1 MTIFSETKNSISR
14 RSFIR
19 SSIYGSM
26 ALMGSGLANKLFA
39 GEDISHLCILH
50 TNDTH
55 SRIDPYPENDPDF
68 PLMGGYARRAAAI
81 SKLREENKHVLLL
94 DSGDILQG
102 TPYFNMYG
110 GEPEFK
116 LMTRMGY
123 DAATIGNH
131 EFDNGLEGLKNILPH
146 AGFPF
151 INSNYDFSHT
161 ILNDQIKTYKVFD
174 KGGIRIGVYGLGIE
188 LEGLVGKNLYGK
200 TRYMDPLK
208 IAQDIEFY
216 LKKDERCDLVVCLSH
231 LGFEYEDDKIS
242 DKFIAKNTRFTDII
256 LGGHTHTFISPTF
269 ETANAANRIVYISQM
284 GYGGV
289 RLGRMDVYFN
299 TKTGKFLV
307 ESATTKILE
316 NQVS

>member
-1 MTIFSETKNSISR
+1 MTIFRERKNNISR

-26 ALMGSGLANKLFA
+26 VLMSSGLSNELFA
-39 GEDISHLCILH
+39 SEEISHLCILH

-55 SRIDPYPENDPDF
+55 SRIDPYPENDPNY

-81 SKLREENKHVLLL
+81 NKIRNENKHVLLL

-161 ILNDQIKTYKVFD
+161 ILKDQIKTYKVFE
-174 KGGIRIGVYGLGIE
+174 KGGIRIGIYGLGIE
-188 LEGLVGKNLYGK
+188 LEGLVGKNLYDK

-208 IAQDIEFY
+208 IARDIEFY
-216 LKKDERCDLVVCLSH
+216 LKEDKKCDLIVCLSH
-231 LGFEYEDDKIS
+231 LGFEYETDKIN
-242 DKFIAKNTRFTDII
+242 DKFIAKKTRFTDII

-269 ETANAANRIVYISQM
+269 ETANAANQIVRISQM

-299 TKTGKFLV
+299 PKTGNFLV
-307 ESATTKILE
+307 ESATTNISE